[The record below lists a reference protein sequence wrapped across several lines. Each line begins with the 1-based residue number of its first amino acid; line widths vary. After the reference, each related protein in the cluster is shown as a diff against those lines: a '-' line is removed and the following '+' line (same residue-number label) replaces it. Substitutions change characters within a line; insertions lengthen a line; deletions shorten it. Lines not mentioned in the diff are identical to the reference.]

1 MDILATL
8 RRSGGIETLS
18 RRLDVAPA
26 EAGAC
31 AEMLTPVL
39 VAGLRG
45 FADSHGAHKDG
56 LDALTSLVESL
67 GGGELAAA
75 VMAPG
80 PVDTGKGDAVLQ
92 AIFGSGDAAH
102 VVAAHGAGAAS
113 ADQGLLVRALPLLAM
128 LVAGYIAARVRGS
141 GSAGSGGLATLAEI
155 LASER

>member
-31 AEMLTPVL
+31 AEVLTPML

-45 FADSHGAHKDG
+45 FADNHGGGQGG

-80 PVDTGKGDAVLQ
+80 AVDTARGGAVLQ
-92 AIFGSGDAAH
+92 AIFGSEDAARA
-102 VVAAHGAGAAS
+102 VAARAGPAS
-113 ADQGLLVRALPLLAM
+113 ADQDVLVRALPLLAM

-141 GSAGSGGLATLAEI
+141 GAAGSGGLATLAEI